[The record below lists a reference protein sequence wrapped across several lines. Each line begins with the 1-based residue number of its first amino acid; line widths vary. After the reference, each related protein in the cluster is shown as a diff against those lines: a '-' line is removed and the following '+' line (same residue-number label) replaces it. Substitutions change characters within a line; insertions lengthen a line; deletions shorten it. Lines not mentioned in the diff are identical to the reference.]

1 MLTAEMVDHPLKAQ
15 IQAIDPGWTLIIWG
29 LSKTMYRLHYFIFN
43 YHSVKEPFIFFV
55 VGNSMNF
62 NTRIDLYNH
71 LYSQNLGPH
80 ETALPA
86 VFT

>member
-1 MLTAEMVDHPLKAQ
+1 
-15 IQAIDPGWTLIIWG
+15 
-29 LSKTMYRLHYFIFN
+29 MYRLHYFIFN